1 MEKVLAK
8 VILQS
13 VLSLDKGSNDLDPLV
28 RDIKDPKKDD
38 RLPMCLGTVTAELN
52 AEIDLPIVPIS
63 GARPGYAGERGLA
76 NYD

>member
-13 VLSLDKGSNDLDPLV
+13 VLSLDKGFNDLDPLV

-38 RLPMCLGTVTAELN
+38 GCRCVLAP
-52 AEIDLPIVPIS
+52 S
-63 GARPGYAGERGLA
+63 RPS
-76 NYD
+76 

>member
-13 VLSLDKGSNDLDPLV
+13 VLSLDKGFNDLDPLV

-52 AEIDLPIVPIS
+52 AEIDLPIVNQYPELDPDTPEKE
-63 GARPGYAGERGLA
+63 A
-76 NYD
+76 

>member
-52 AEIDLPIVPIS
+52 AEIDLPIVNQYPELDPDTPVKE
-63 GARPGYAGERGLA
+63 A
-76 NYD
+76 